1 MPDTGRGMSLVDRVE
16 ARAIKAALT
25 TTEHV
30 LRGRRYHLF
39 LLAAGTGRLVSD
51 DGENLLAAPCI
62 LWLPHGLPRSFRL
75 EAGTRGG
82 ALAIPDPQL
91 GRAMP
96 SGSTG
101 THIREVIGYPLV
113 VRDPDQAG
121 FRRLAELI
129 ETMGRELYENA
140 AAADS
145 VVQHSLALALIEL
158 WRLSRPEIAAPG
170 PLPRN
175 VVHTFLSLVDLHLRD
190 QWTVQ
195 RYARQ
200 IGVSRDR
207 LNTAVRRATGRS
219 PLAHIHNRM
228 MAEARALLT
237 GSSLQVAEVAYKLG
251 FGDAA
256 YFSRFFQRNAGVPP
270 GRYRKAAQVPAEA
283 PDGSFAA
290 WP

>member
-1 MPDTGRGMSLVDRVE
+1 MPDATDQTGLADRVE
-16 ARAIKAALT
+16 ARAIKPALT
-25 TTEHV
+25 SSEHV

-39 LLAAGTGRLVSD
+39 LLAAGSGRLASA
-51 DGENLLAAPCI
+51 DGENLLTAPC
-62 LWLPHGLPRSFRL
+62 LVWLPHGRQRVVRL
-75 EAGTRGG
+75 EAGTRGS
-82 ALAIPDPQL
+82 ALGIPDPQL
-91 GRAMP
+91 GRAIP

-101 THIREVIGYPLV
+101 THIREVIGFPLV
-113 VRDPDQAG
+113 VRDPDPARL
-121 FRRLAELI
+121 RRLGELI
-129 ETMGRELYENA
+129 ATIGHELFENA

-145 VVQHSLALALIEL
+145 VVQHSLALVLIEL
-158 WRLSRPEIAAPG
+158 WRLSRPESVAPG

-175 VVHTFLSLVDLHLRD
+175 IVHTFMSLVDLHLRD

-200 IGVSRDR
+200 IGVSKDR
-207 LNTAVRRATGRS
+207 LNSAVRRATGRS

-228 MAEARALLT
+228 MAEAKGLLT

-256 YFSRFFQRNAGVPP
+256 YFNRFFQRHVGISP
-270 GRYRKAAQVPAEA
+270 GRFRRASLPQPDE
-283 PDGSFAA
+283 PDGSYAA